1 MPSIQVKQ
9 IHGLIE
15 RKQNEDAASL
25 RVTSEALPGVGTSM
39 VVGGWSLK
47 HDRNGSLKEKEF
59 EHHVSPAVG
68 ADSTG
73 WVMFDE
79 KLTSFVMDILGVQHF
94 ETPDNENSKQS

>member
-9 IHGLIE
+9 IHSLIE

-47 HDRNGSLKEKEF
+47 HDRNG
-59 EHHVSPAVG
+59 
-68 ADSTG
+68 
-73 WVMFDE
+73 WMFH
-79 KLTSFVMDILGVQHF
+79 LVL
-94 ETPDNENSKQS
+94 

>member
-39 VVGGWSLK
+39 VVG
-47 HDRNGSLKEKEF
+47 EKEF